1 MRERLRTQA
10 PILLLS
16 LFFLL
21 TGCSAGGEQST
32 TGQSDQSQKQA
43 AGKPTYPDIK
53 TMVLDILHSKEGMTT
68 LKDTMSSPEFKRS
81 AAITEVDVQA
91 ALEKALSQGQNKSF
105 LSSQMKD
112 TKFAAAVV
120 QSSRPQMVEIQK
132 GLMHDPEYQKEL
144 LTLMQSPEFQQSQ
157 FELLKSPEY
166 RKEIMKIMTE
176 ALQEPTF
183 RLLFMDSM
191 KEAVKAAGG
200 GDKQKMGQQQQGK
213 GSKKGGQDKKEKGGS
228 EGGGGGEESGESGG
242 GEGSESGE
250 SGGSSSSGDGS

>member
-1 MRERLRTQA
+1 MRERLRIQA

-16 LFFLL
+16 IFFLL
-21 TGCSAGGEQST
+21 TGCGAGGEQST
-32 TGQSDQSQKQA
+32 TGQSDQSQKQT

-53 TMVLDILHSKEGMTT
+53 TMVLDILHSKEGMAT

-81 AAITEVDVQA
+81 AAITETDVQA
-91 ALEKALSQGQNKSF
+91 ALEKTLAQGQNKSF

-112 TKFAAAVV
+112 TKFAAAIVK
-120 QSSRPQMVEIQK
+120 SSRPQMVEIQK
-132 GLMHDPEYQKEL
+132 GLMRDPEYQKQL
-144 LTLMQSPEFQQSQ
+144 LSLMQSPEFQQSQ

-200 GDKQKMGQQQQGK
+200 GDKQKMGQQQEK
-213 GSKKGGQDKKEKGGS
+213 GSKKGGQDKKESGGS
-228 EGGGGGEESGESGG
+228 EGGGGEGSESGG

-250 SGGSSSSGDGS
+250 SGGGGGSSGGGS